1 LWSDWGGLTGP
12 ALVLED
18 TLGAFNRAKQ
28 PLIRCRRLHDQHRL
42 PIDRQHRRPAAAL
55 EPLQLRLGMAV
66 KIRKRFDV
74 LDSDSASFHLFIL
87 VHPS

>member
-1 LWSDWGGLTGP
+1 MWSDWGGLTGP

-55 EPLQLRLGMAV
+55 EPLPSTPEQLGQLIKTETV
-66 KIRKRFDV
+66 KWAKVIKDSGAK
-74 LDSDSASFHLFIL
+74 LD
-87 VHPS
+87 